1 MEDLLSSGLDH
12 MLISY
17 SSAGFSPEHI
27 GKMVDHELME
37 RLNKVSE
44 SWGSHPAFEG
54 GEAETLVLGGPL
66 FPKRLEVKG
75 SVVAEGQHSA
85 RFMIEEAS
93 LR

>member
-1 MEDLLSSGLDH
+1 MDNELLEKL
-12 MLISY
+12 
-17 SSAGFSPEHI
+17 F
-27 GKMVDHELME
+27 
-37 RLNKVSE
+37 RVSDR
-44 SWGSHPAFEG
+44 WGSHPAFEG

>member
-1 MEDLLSSGLDH
+1 
-12 MLISY
+12 
-17 SSAGFSPEHI
+17 
-27 GKMVDHELME
+27 ME

-44 SWGSHPAFEG
+44 RWGSHPAFEG